1 MPDITKEDLFLF
13 VGKKERRY
21 RDLIWYGNCDPRE
34 EKRDPTRPFISKNT
48 LLHYKKELWNEG
60 RLRKRLDIEGNK
72 VYYVPPKFYPELEA
86 IEQRKQFRSELDNLT
101 PEEQIETIKKL
112 TRDLKRLKLEKR
124 IMDLERLPLPIS
136 VLEKMFGKK
145 NARTFEN
152 WYEYTKKTELPSELR
167 EIEVKTVPQQ
177 EFERKYRKGWL
188 LLKNDAKIVWN
199 EKNEFR
205 EIKYEKKMVII
216 GIYEELLRLYE
227 KQFNENLEM
236 WKRTYDLDFVMWDEV
251 GMIIHE
257 MIGTGYTI
265 SEIQEALV
273 DRIVEDEEK

>member
-13 VGKKERRY
+13 IGKKERRFK
-21 RDLIWYGNCDPRE
+21 DLIWYGNCNKKE
-34 EKRDPTRPFISKNT
+34 RDKSRPFISRNT
-48 LLHYKKELWNEG
+48 LLHYKKELQKEH
-60 RLRKRLDIEGNK
+60 RLEKKWDMDGNP
-72 VYYVPPKFYPELEA
+72 VYYIPPKFYPEIEA
-86 IEQRKQFRSELDNLT
+86 MEQRRQFRSKLDNLT
-101 PEEQIETIKKL
+101 PEEQIETIKRL
-112 TRDLKRLKLEKR
+112 TGDLKRLKLEKR
-124 IMDLERLPLPIS
+124 IIDLERLPLPIS

-152 WYEYTKKTELPSELR
+152 WYEYTKKTELPSALL

-177 EFERKYRKGWL
+177 EYERKYRKGWL

-199 EKNEFR
+199 EKNEFK
-205 EIKYEKKMVII
+205 EIKYEKGMVII
-216 GIYEELLRLYE
+216 GIYKELLRLYQ
-227 KQFNENLEM
+227 KQLNENLEM

-257 MIGTGYTI
+257 MMRTGYTI